1 MSIDAKPPGS
11 RCSAAPRATSRE
23 ISSPSSPASR
33 KIRSVSGETTKGG
46 LETIRSKSSPS
57 DRLEEAALAQLDVRD
72 VVQLEVQAG
81 HPERALRH
89 VRRDDVL
96 GVA

>member
-1 MSIDAKPPGS
+1 ML
-11 RCSAAPRATSRE
+11 RRASCNEARDLV
-23 ISSPSSPASR
+23 A
-33 KIRSVSGETTKGG
+33 
-46 LETIRSKSSPS
+46 LETGVAEDQIGVRRDDEGRVRDDQIEELAL

-72 VVQLEVQAG
+72 VVQLEVQTS

-96 GVA
+96 GVP